1 MGKPKSNVKYADKQ
15 KKKKK
20 SLIINIMVA
29 NFFIHTHKRH
39 DNLVLL

>member
-15 KKKKK
+15 KKRK
-20 SLIINIMVA
+20 SLIISIMVA